1 MKTIKELSD
10 RQIKLAWISSKSL
23 YEICKKL
30 EIHDNTYNRKYLR
43 VWGVKEG
50 LKIPV
55 FTRFTKTDYVKNPK
69 LCKKCKKPIPW
80 NQREN
85 NFCSHSCATSYTNI
99 KRGAIT
105 SGKYVKNATSK
116 CLNCG
121 KEIFARNKY
130 CSIICQVEFKYKEY
144 IQRWKDGKETGMSG
158 TDILQI
164 LIPLKSVSNFLIYVF
179 IEM

>member
-55 FTRFTKTDYVKNPK
+55 FTRFTKTDYVKNVK
-69 LCKKCKKPIPW
+69 NLFL
-80 NQREN
+80 E
-85 NFCSHSCATSYTNI
+85 I
-99 KRGAIT
+99 KEKIT
-105 SGKYVKNATSK
+105 SVLT
-116 CLNCG
+116 LV
-121 KEIFARNKY
+121 
-130 CSIICQVEFKYKEY
+130 QLV
-144 IQRWKDGKETGMSG
+144 IQ
-158 TDILQI
+158 I
-164 LIPLKSVSNFLIYVF
+164 
-179 IEM
+179 

>member
-69 LCKKCKKPIPW
+69 LCKNVK
-80 NQREN
+80 NLFLE
-85 NFCSHSCATSYTNI
+85 I
-99 KRGAIT
+99 KEKIT
-105 SGKYVKNATSK
+105 SVLT
-116 CLNCG
+116 LV
-121 KEIFARNKY
+121 
-130 CSIICQVEFKYKEY
+130 QLV
-144 IQRWKDGKETGMSG
+144 IQ
-158 TDILQI
+158 I
-164 LIPLKSVSNFLIYVF
+164 
-179 IEM
+179 

>member
-105 SGKYVKNATSK
+105 SGKYVKNTTSK

-121 KEIFARNKY
+121 KEIFEEINIVVLFVKLNLNIR
-130 CSIICQVEFKYKEY
+130 SIFKG
-144 IQRWKDGKETGMSG
+144 GKTGKKQECLVQMVF
-158 TDILQI
+158 QI
-164 LIPLKSVSNFLIYVF
+164 I
-179 IEM
+179 

>member
-69 LCKKCKKPIPW
+69 LCKKNVK
-80 NQREN
+80 NLFLE
-85 NFCSHSCATSYTNI
+85 I
-99 KRGAIT
+99 KEKIT
-105 SGKYVKNATSK
+105 SVLT
-116 CLNCG
+116 LV
-121 KEIFARNKY
+121 
-130 CSIICQVEFKYKEY
+130 QLV
-144 IQRWKDGKETGMSG
+144 IQ
-158 TDILQI
+158 I
-164 LIPLKSVSNFLIYVF
+164 
-179 IEM
+179 

>member
-55 FTRFTKTDYVKNPK
+55 FTRFTKTDYIKILNCVKNVK
-69 LCKKCKKPIPW
+69 NLFL
-80 NQREN
+80 E
-85 NFCSHSCATSYTNI
+85 I
-99 KRGAIT
+99 KEKIT
-105 SGKYVKNATSK
+105 SVLT
-116 CLNCG
+116 LV
-121 KEIFARNKY
+121 
-130 CSIICQVEFKYKEY
+130 QLV
-144 IQRWKDGKETGMSG
+144 IQ
-158 TDILQI
+158 I
-164 LIPLKSVSNFLIYVF
+164 
-179 IEM
+179 

>member
-85 NFCSHSCATSYTNI
+85 NFCSHSCATSYTNTI
-99 KRGAIT
+99 V
-105 SGKYVKNATSK
+105 S
-116 CLNCG
+116 
-121 KEIFARNKY
+121 
-130 CSIICQVEFKYKEY
+130 
-144 IQRWKDGKETGMSG
+144 
-158 TDILQI
+158 
-164 LIPLKSVSNFLIYVF
+164 LIMISV
-179 IEM
+179 